1 MKNIMISVAADIVA
15 GFAALV
21 LFVLGGSFLH
31 VGADLRVAVIVL
43 GALFLCAGLF
53 RGRGRPRS
61 TLLKGI
67 LVSSAGVLGL
77 LVLAW
82 GSVQNAVLL
91 IFLVTA
97 ILFTLCGVGAR
108 RLWAA
113 DAARSGLLLLAGPLA
128 CLAAAALAMLPVLT
142 TRIATRETSTPTPV
156 FSFQKLDGTVVKSSE
171 FRGRVVLV
179 DFWATWC
186 PACRRELPELD
197 RLYKQYQGN
206 ATVSF
211 WAVDVQKNGDT
222 PEKARDFMLKSGF
235 TLPVAVANE
244 NSLQALGSLN
254 LEGYPALLIIDKSG
268 RIRLVHSG
276 YDGSERLRTELAGE
290 IDTLL
295 NERL

>member
-1 MKNIMISVAADIVA
+1 MKDTIISVVADVFA
-15 GFAALV
+15 GLAALV
-21 LFVLGGSFLH
+21 LFVLGDSFLH

-43 GALFLCAGLF
+43 GALFLCAGLL

-61 TLLKGI
+61 ALLKGI
-67 LVSSAGVLGL
+67 LVSSAGALGL

-82 GSVQNAVLL
+82 GSVQNAELL

-113 DAARSGLLLLAGPLA
+113 HSARSGLLLLAAPLA
-128 CLAAAALAMLPVLT
+128 GLAAAALAILPAFT
-142 TRIATRETSTPTPV
+142 TRIATRKTSTPAPA
-156 FSFQKLDGTVVKSSE
+156 FSFKKLDGTVVKSSE

-179 DFWATWC
+179 DLWATWC

-206 ATVSF
+206 ASVSF

-222 PEKARDFMLKSGF
+222 PEKARDFMRESGF
-235 TLPVAVANE
+235 TLPVAVTNE
-244 NSLQALGSLN
+244 SSLEGLGSLN
-254 LEGYPALLIIDKSG
+254 LEGYPTVMIIDKSG

-276 YDGSERLRTELAGE
+276 YDGSERLRAELAGE

-295 NERL
+295 DERL